1 MEGKNAICI
10 LLSAFLLSVHL
21 WTSSRATHS
30 LLIFAEEGL
39 ALPSFLAAH
48 RWHAEDLPP
57 CSSGLCFSRMVSLP
71 SLSPWPPMVGLGLHT
86 WMGWAGGTET
96 ALSTWSGRSCWLCS
110 AQWTAEQVLSSLLHP
125 QPGHLLPVLLSRPT
139 PKPKLAFSPPTDSL
153 FSGLCGF
160 LNSPSS
166 QKNGHQLYFLLCY
179 LSPTSQISLAFI
191 SHSFLLCFKGC
202 HRRQWGSPW
211 TARLSLKAAL
221 SGWCQT
227 GSVCGWARSQ
237 GWVLL
242 GCTSGTAGHR
252 AQHTSGAACTL
263 PVPVQVLRQRFMGW
277 WCSIG
282 STGMGLTFLSDYN
295 SCCHWYPCPHSL
307 FLVSSFLVL
316 FHSHFD
322 SCPQEQH

>member
-1 MEGKNAICI
+1 MPYA
-10 LLSAFLLSVHL
+10 SSFLLFCFLFISELHPVPH
-21 WTSSRATHS
+21 THYW
-30 LLIFAEEGL
+30 
-39 ALPSFLAAH
+39 FLQ
-48 RWHAEDLPP
+48 RRVWP
-57 CSSGLCFSRMVSLP
+57 FLP
-71 SLSPWPPMVGLGLHT
+71 SLQPTGGMLRTYHHVAAGCVSPGWSAFQVFLHDHPWWGSAYTRGWGEQGGQKQPSAPDLGGL
-86 WMGWAGGTET
+86 AGFV
-96 ALSTWSGRSCWLCS
+96 LPSG
-110 AQWTAEQVLSSLLHP
+110 
-125 QPGHLLPVLLSRPT
+125 LLSRCSLLCFTHNLVTYFQCCCQDPL
-139 PKPKLAFSPPTDSL
+139 PSPSWPFPPPTDSL

>member
-1 MEGKNAICI
+1 MEGKNAIYI

-221 SGWCQT
+221 VAGVRLAV
-227 GSVCGWARSQ
+227 SVGEP
-237 GWVLL
+237 
-242 GCTSGTAGHR
+242 GHR
-252 AQHTSGAACTL
+252 GGCYWAAPLEQLGTVPSTPLGLPAHCLCLCRCSASDLWDDDAQL
-263 PVPVQVLRQRFMGW
+263 
-277 WCSIG
+277 
-282 STGMGLTFLSDYN
+282 GLQAWD
-295 SCCHWYPCPHSL
+295 
-307 FLVSSFLVL
+307 
-316 FHSHFD
+316 
-322 SCPQEQH
+322 